1 MSTMSSK
8 RLIQDAKTRQLE
20 SNGSITLWLI
30 ILSVFVVIG
39 IVTICF
45 VLIYIVMNDGLN
57 ASNKYSPFDYELDAK
72 RFTEVHRLQPII
84 HINKTVNAAK
94 FGRRK
99 RSPLI
104 TSSST
109 FVEGSRDPTIFFR
122 RYDSDNFDLPKR
134 RCQKRSL
141 AMCSGQVPYNAT
153 VYPNFIGDNNEL
165 EASRSLPYYNYI
177 AKSKCNRRIKQ
188 LLCTFLEPPCAD
200 GRPIP
205 PCKKFCRIAL
215 EGCAEYVPATL
226 ELSAAFDCRRYP
238 DSSDPNVCV
247 NLAMGKGCAADE
259 FQCPDKSCIPR
270 HWVCDGVRDCIF
282 AADEANCSGV
292 GKNRHSQHL
301 RTAIAIVT
309 DSQHD
314 LKCLLSSIAACSA
327 EEFQCDR
334 KCVPLSWRCDG
345 DRDCLDGSD
354 EHNCH
359 YRPSCGPDRYKCA
372 DGFGCI
378 PKRWVCDGKAEC
390 RDGSDE
396 IGCAQKE
403 CTSGDFK
410 CDNGICIPNIWLCDG
425 QDDCKDNSD
434 ERECNTISQ
443 LPITPLHKA
452 TSLPPPPLPKLS
464 VPVPAPRPH
473 ASHSAKSI
481 IYYAPQQS
489 NDVFKTHNNRQPI
502 RNTIQ
507 NRRYSYP
514 QRPSFYSVGPYITH
528 NNVYRWMY
536 RK

>member
-1 MSTMSSK
+1 MASK
-8 RLIQDAKTRQLE
+8 RLLLE
-20 SNGSITLWLI
+20 NDSENNRALTLWLI
-30 ILSVFVVIG
+30 ALTVLVVIS
-39 IVTICF
+39 ILTICF
-45 VLIYIVMNDGLN
+45 ILVYVMVNDGLDGIYG
-57 ASNKYSPFDYELDAK
+57 NK
-72 RFTEVHRLQPII
+72 HQPIVGNEKKRSLI
-84 HINKTVNAAK
+84 ARKEPMVIASSNEVISKVK
-94 FGRRK
+94 KVRRRR
-99 RSPLI
+99 RSPL
-104 TSSST
+104 TSSSST

-122 RYDSDNFDLPKR
+122 RYDDNFDLPKR
-134 RCQKRSL
+134 ECQKRSL
-141 AMCSGQVPYNAT
+141 HMCAGQVPYNST
-153 VYPNFIGDNNEL
+153 VYPNYIGDNNEL

-177 AKSKCNRRIKQ
+177 AKSRCNRRIKQ

-238 DSSDPNVCV
+238 DSSDPNVCI

-270 HWVCDGVRDCIF
+270 HWLCDGVRDCIF

-292 GKNRHSQHL
+292 
-301 RTAIAIVT
+301 
-309 DSQHD
+309 
-314 LKCLLSSIAACSA
+314 ACSN

-354 EHNCH
+354 EQNCH
-359 YRPSCGPDRYKCA
+359 YRPGCGPDRFKCA

-396 IGCAQKE
+396 VGCTQRE

-434 ERECNTISQ
+434 ERNCNTIAGSSA
-443 LPITPLHKA
+443 PL
-452 TSLPPPPLPKLS
+452 
-464 VPVPAPRPH
+464 
-473 ASHSAKSI
+473 SHSPSSSSSSSSSFSSSFASSSQTPSPSVNSLF
-481 IYYAPQQS
+481 YTHQQQ
-489 NDVFKTHNNRQPI
+489 NQHQQQAEQFKNHQPI
-502 RNTIQ
+502 HHQTQYTHSMQQIH
-507 NRRYSYP
+507 SYP
-514 QRPSFYSVGPYITH
+514 QRPSFYSIGPYISH
-528 NNVYRWMY
+528 NNIYRWLY
-536 RK
+536 